1 MRTRSCKVKNN
12 AIGFPTNLKKKRAR
26 QGDRMC
32 ENELKALANERG
44 SSDEGTKPMCKRK
57 NT

>member
-1 MRTRSCKVKNN
+1 
-12 AIGFPTNLKKKRAR
+12 
-26 QGDRMC
+26 MC